1 MDGLRPERDELDRFQ
16 SRATPSK
23 PKKSKS
29 KSTTRPVANSGSD
42 SIKGSAPLFVGS
54 FALTLVLFGFLG
66 WAYMKQSQALSR
78 VEQDL
83 AEAMA
88 FVNQSKL
95 SMARLEGELNEAGA
109 ELEETGSAAAE
120 KLKFLDS
127 EMRKLWGVAGDI
139 NKKAISQNKDAIA
152 GLAVRLSALKDKEF
166 VTLQS
171 GLSSQAKQLAAFKSQ
186 LSESI
191 ELAKQMPA
199 LKKQIANGQSEL
211 ALSRE
216 ALESSIDAL
225 DKRLDGLSG
234 ELSGLASSDASK
246 QVVENAKAISSI
258 DASRRQ
264 LNERIVALDRR
275 LNELKLQVSASSA
288 P

>member
-23 PKKSKS
+23 TKKAKPKAGPAGK
-29 KSTTRPVANSGSD
+29 PNSGGLKS
-42 SIKGSAPLFVGS
+42 SAPLFVGS

-66 WAYMKQSQALSR
+66 WAYMKQSQVLSR
-78 VEQDL
+78 VELDL
-83 AEAMA
+83 AEAMD

-109 ELEETGSAAAE
+109 EIEESGSAAAE

-127 EMRKLWGVAGDI
+127 EMRKLWGVAGDK
-139 NKKAISQNKDAIA
+139 NRKAISQNKDALA
-152 GLAVRLSALKDKEF
+152 GLGVRVSQLKDKGLAP
-166 VTLQS
+166 LQS
-171 GLSSQAKQLAAFKSQ
+171 QLTAQAKQLTVLQAQVA
-186 LSESI
+186 ESI
-191 ELAKQMPA
+191 QLAEQMPA
-199 LKKQIANGQSEL
+199 LKKQVANGQSEL
-211 ALSRE
+211 ALTREVLEGDVE
-216 ALESSIDAL
+216 ALE
-225 DKRLDGLSG
+225 KRIAGLSDQLG
-234 ELSGLASSDASK
+234 RLASSDSSK
-246 QVVENAKAISSI
+246 QVVENAKAIASI

-275 LNELKLQVSASSA
+275 LNELKLQVSAGSA

>member
-23 PKKSKS
+23 TKKAKPKTGS
-29 KSTTRPVANSGSD
+29 VAKPNSGGLKS
-42 SIKGSAPLFVGS
+42 SAPLFVGS

-78 VEQDL
+78 VELDL
-83 AEAMA
+83 AEAMD

-109 ELEETGSAAAE
+109 EIEESGSAAAE

-127 EMRKLWGVAGDI
+127 EMRKLWGVAGDK
-139 NKKAISQNKDAIA
+139 NRKAISQNKDALA
-152 GLAVRLSALKDKEF
+152 GLGVRVSQLKDKGLAP
-166 VTLQS
+166 LQS
-171 GLSSQAKQLAAFKSQ
+171 QLAAQAKQLTVLQAQVA
-186 LSESI
+186 ESTQ
-191 ELAKQMPA
+191 LAKQMPA
-199 LKKQIANGQSEL
+199 LKKQVANGQGEL
-211 ALSRE
+211 ALTRE
-216 ALESSIDAL
+216 VLEGNVDALENRIA
-225 DKRLDGLSG
+225 GLSDQLG
-234 ELSGLASSDASK
+234 RLASSDSSK
-246 QVVENAKAISSI
+246 QVVENAKAIASI

-275 LNELKLQVSASSA
+275 LNELKLQVSAGSA